1 MSCRR
6 VVASRAIHDLPARRR
21 EPGHPWLSARRCEPG
36 RTNRPSHTQ
45 SVTSGTA
52 ARLAVH
58 ARPRRNAA
66 VAGRRSTA
74 PEAVQRSIVR
84 RTSLGEESL
93 PDLLADCPADV
104 IDPMLWN
111 DAQLILRRH
120 FAPAGSDSCSWCSG
134 YWPCAPAQ
142 LAMRAE
148 TAARRSGR
156 DSLLLRNSNASRFTP
171 RSPGHASGVPEQ
183 RPPLTES
190 AGISRGRAAALAIAF
205 GDAHAGALAVGDAAT
220 AAAINDPLSADWTPP
235 RDPSEIGNTVVRTGA
250 VVRTRP
256 AAEVY
261 GAPPP
266 ATRAAVGRA
275 SLNHRQYEW
284 T

>member
-1 MSCRR
+1 M
-6 VVASRAIHDLPARRR
+6 
-21 EPGHPWLSARRCEPG
+21 
-36 RTNRPSHTQ
+36 
-45 SVTSGTA
+45 
-52 ARLAVH
+52 
-58 ARPRRNAA
+58 
-66 VAGRRSTA
+66 
-74 PEAVQRSIVR
+74 
-84 RTSLGEESL
+84 

-120 FAPAGSDSCSWCSG
+120 FAPPNSDSCTWCGG

-148 TAARRSGR
+148 SAARRPGR
-156 DSLLLRNSNASRFTP
+156 DNLLVRNSNAARFAP
-171 RSPGHASGVPEQ
+171 RAAHATGVPEQ
-183 RPPLTES
+183 RPPLTEVG
-190 AGISRGRAAALAIAF
+190 AISRGRAAALAIAF
-205 GDAHAGALAVGDAAT
+205 GDAREGALAVGDLLPDQYA
-220 AAAINDPLSADWTPP
+220 PP
-235 RDPSEIGNTVVRTGA
+235 PAPEFVERGNTVVQHGA

-261 GAPPP
+261 GAAPPT
-266 ATRAAVGRA
+266 TRGAVGRA